1 MLWHV
6 KPSYGISA
14 MEYLLYLAT
23 GLFTGLL
30 SGLLGVGGGLVM
42 VPVLGFI
49 FAHLGFPAEFIMQM
63 ALGTS
68 LAVIIVT
75 SIASSRAH
83 HSHQNV
89 DWTIMKNIAFGIILG
104 AFFGSLVAAKFDTG
118 LLKGFFIIYVFLV
131 ALQILSDYAPNPARI
146 LPARAALNCVG
157 VAIGCVSSFVG
168 IGGGTL
174 SVPFL
179 MVCNVPT
186 KRAIG
191 TSSAIGLPIAIAGA
205 LGYMVSGLHVV
216 SLPNFSLGFI
226 YLPAFIIIALAS
238 LISAPFG
245 ALLVQ
250 KLAVKKLKKIFAVL
264 LIIIGLN
271 MLYSL
276 FQRLL

>member
-1 MLWHV
+1 
-6 KPSYGISA
+6 

-30 SGLLGVGGGLVM
+30 SGLLGVGGGLIM

-49 FAHLGFPAEFIMQM
+49 FSHLGFPAAFIMQM

-68 LAVIIVT
+68 LAVIMVT

-89 DWTIMKNIAFGIILG
+89 DWAIMKNIAFGIMLG
-104 AFFGSLVAAKFDTG
+104 AFFGSLVAAKFDTV

-131 ALQILSDYAPNPARI
+131 ALQILNDYAPNPARI

-216 SLPNFSLGFI
+216 SLPSHSIGFI
-226 YLPAFIIIALAS
+226 YLPAFIIMALAS

-276 FQRLL
+276 L

>member
-1 MLWHV
+1 
-6 KPSYGISA
+6 
-14 MEYLLYLAT
+14 MEYLIYLVT

-30 SGLLGVGGGLVM
+30 SGLLGVGGGLIM
-42 VPVLGFI
+42 VPILSFI
-49 FAHLGFPAEFIMQM
+49 FARLGFPLAYIMQM

-68 LAVIIVT
+68 LAVIMAT

-83 HSHQNV
+83 HTHQNV
-89 DWTIMKNIAFGIILG
+89 DWAIVKNITLGIMLG
-104 AFFGSLVAAKFDTG
+104 AFLGSLVAVKFDPS
-118 LLKGFFIIYVFLV
+118 LLKGLFIIYVFIV
-131 ALQILSDYAPNPARI
+131 ALQILSEYRPKPSRI
-146 LPARAALNCVG
+146 LPSRPALNIVG
-157 VAIGCVSSFVG
+157 LCIGWISSFVG

-179 MVCNVPT
+179 IYCNVNT

-191 TSSAIGLPIAIAGA
+191 TSSAIGLPIAIAGT
-205 LGYMVSGLHVV
+205 LGYLISGLNIV
-216 SLPNFSLGFI
+216 SLPNLSFGFI
-226 YLPAFIIIALAS
+226 YLPAFIIVALSS

-250 KLAVKKLKKIFAVL
+250 KLSVKKLKKIFALL

-276 FQRLL
+276 V

>member
-1 MLWHV
+1 
-6 KPSYGISA
+6 

-30 SGLLGVGGGLVM
+30 SGLLGVGGGLIM
-42 VPVLGFI
+42 VPVLSFI
-49 FAHLGFPAEFIMQM
+49 FAHLGFPAEFIMHM

-68 LAVIIVT
+68 LAVIMFS

-83 HSHQNV
+83 HSHHNV
-89 DWTIMKNIAFGIILG
+89 DWDIVKKITFGIILG
-104 AFFGSLVAAKFDTG
+104 AFLGSQVATKFDTSI
-118 LLKGFFIIYVFLV
+118 LKALFVIYVFL
-131 ALQILSDYAPNPARI
+131 AAFQILSNYTPNPARI
-146 LPARAALNCVG
+146 LPARLGLNF
-157 VAIGCVSSFVG
+157 IGMCIGWVSSFVG

-179 MVCNVPT
+179 IYCNIDT

-205 LGYMVSGLHVV
+205 LGYWLSGLHVS
-216 SLPNFSLGFI
+216 SLPNHSLGFI
-226 YLPAFIIIALAS
+226 YLPALTIIALAS

-250 KLAVKKLKKIFAVL
+250 KLSVKKLKMIFALL
-264 LIIIGLN
+264 LIVIGLN
-271 MLYSL
+271 MLHSL
-276 FQRLL
+276 L